1 MSTRLFDAIDV
12 ANVLPVLFGF
22 VVGLVVHIGLF
33 FLVMH
38 SLGKRMLRPWPN
50 MPIAKQ
56 QAAATAIVGLLH
68 SLIVSPL
75 ATSCVCCSLDSS
87 LLPSSSRC
95 LLAHRFAD
103 RETRF
108 RRALWE
114 MITRSDGSTSLECVQ
129 GQPNLGT
136 SPMPIAGLISV
147 GVTCSYFILD
157 CAVLWF
163 YAKECETEQGS
174 SGVALMWMHH
184 LVSLVVWP
192 YCAFTSRGAFF
203 VLFFLFT
210 EWSNVLQ
217 NVYGLTSA
225 GQFGPRGLLLA
236 LGVAWILGFFVNR
249 MIPMPW
255 ALHAYRKVLLQ
266 GSACDFSLFGRWTG
280 VLTVPVRTCPY
291 LHASGRISP
300 CISPYLHASAHS
312 AHRCRLSSIRGG
324 SRSCSRRQPPPSS
337 ASARPRTRASTWS
350 RHSEAHPPRKR

>member
-1 MSTRLFDAIDV
+1 
-12 ANVLPVLFGF
+12 
-22 VVGLVVHIGLF
+22 
-33 FLVMH
+33 
-38 SLGKRMLRPWPN
+38 
-50 MPIAKQ
+50 
-56 QAAATAIVGLLH
+56 
-68 SLIVSPL
+68 
-75 ATSCVCCSLDSS
+75 
-87 LLPSSSRC
+87 
-95 LLAHRFAD
+95 
-103 RETRF
+103 
-108 RRALWE
+108 
-114 MITRSDGSTSLECVQ
+114 
-129 GQPNLGT
+129 
-136 SPMPIAGLISV
+136 MPIAGLISV

-280 VLTVPVRTCPY
+280 VLTVPVPFVLNTWWFAIMLKEAAASVLGVGTPT
-291 LHASGRISP
+291 HASLNVEPPQR
-300 CISPYLHASAHS
+300 SAP
-312 AHRCRLSSIRGG
+312 AA
-324 SRSCSRRQPPPSS
+324 Q
-337 ASARPRTRASTWS
+337 
-350 RHSEAHPPRKR
+350 EMM